1 MILQILS
8 LGSLWQESARHHV
21 FNTTGIESR
30 GRIVSRA
37 KVFGHIRFECVP
49 LYGLVAKGK
58 LLGSKWN
65 ASDVVERLGAKS
77 IHCSLVAAHR
87 DVPDLY
93 VVTISEQLVGAL
105 AAGSIA
111 STNVRLISLSQ
122 LGSRQE
128 AMLLVR
134 RFASIAGEYASAVFA
149 PGPIDDPWKVQR
161 W

>member
-1 MILQILS
+1 MILQIVS
-8 LGSLWQESARHHV
+8 IGSLWQESAHHHV

-49 LYGLVAKGK
+49 LHGLVAKGRF
-58 LLGSKWN
+58 LGSKWN
-65 ASDVVERLGAKS
+65 ASDVDERFGANS
-77 IHCSLVAAHR
+77 IHCSAVAARR

-105 AAGSIA
+105 PAGSIA
-111 STNVRLISLSQ
+111 STHVRLISLSQ
-122 LGSRQE
+122 QGSRQE

-134 RFASIAGEYASAVFA
+134 RFASVAGENASAVFT
-149 PGPIDDPWKVQR
+149 PGQIDDPWKVQR

>member
-1 MILQILS
+1 MIIQIVS

-37 KVFGHIRFECVP
+37 KVFGHIRFERVP
-49 LYGLVAKGK
+49 LHGLVAKGR

-65 ASDVVERLGAKS
+65 ASDVDERLGAKS
-77 IHCSLVAAHR
+77 IHCSALAAR
-87 DVPDLY
+87 REVPDLY
-93 VVTISEQLVGAL
+93 VVTISERLVGAL
-105 AAGSIA
+105 AASSIP
-111 STNVRLISLSQ
+111 STHVRMISLSQ

-134 RFASIAGEYASAVFA
+134 RFASVAGDKASAVFA
-149 PGPIDDPWKVQR
+149 PGQSDDPWKVQR

>member
-1 MILQILS
+1 MILQIIS

-37 KVFGHIRFECVP
+37 KVFGHIRFECVS
-49 LYGLVAKGK
+49 LYALLAKGK

-65 ASDVVERLGAKS
+65 ASDVDERLGAKS
-77 IHCSLVAAHR
+77 IHCSALAAR
-87 DVPDLY
+87 REVPDLF

-111 STNVRLISLSQ
+111 SAHVRLISLSQ
-122 LGSRQE
+122 LGTRQE

-134 RFASIAGEYASAVFA
+134 RFASVPGENSSAVFA
-149 PGPIDDPWKVQR
+149 PGQCDDPWKVQR